1 MTANLDVVRSI
12 LANWERGD
20 LSSVD
25 WAERDI
31 DFVFA
36 DGPEPG
42 THVGRAAMQELF
54 RSWLNSF
61 ASFRLLADRVI
72 EVDSHQVLA
81 LTHAGGHGK
90 TSGVDLAEAGS
101 AFAHLFELRDG
112 KVARLVVYFNRHHAL
127 TELGLEA

>member
-1 MTANLDVVRSI
+1 VTANLDVVRSI

-20 LSSVD
+20 LSSMD
-25 WAERDI
+25 WADRDI

-61 ASFRLLADRVI
+61 ATISLRRARPLRTCSSCAAAKSRG
-72 EVDSHQVLA
+72 SSC
-81 LTHAGGHGK
+81 
-90 TSGVDLAEAGS
+90 TSTAT
-101 AFAHLFELRDG
+101 RP
-112 KVARLVVYFNRHHAL
+112 
-127 TELGLEA
+127 